1 MNICKRNKF
10 IENKEKTSAVD
21 KCYFVKYVVAGS
33 NPVTSAKKNKNGSV
47 AQMAEPVMSF
57 IAYCLVL
64 KKHWC
69 RRQELLRGN
78 CITGSNP
85 VQII

>member
-1 MNICKRNKF
+1 MNICKEISSLK
-10 IENKEKTSAVD
+10 IKKKTSVVD

-64 KKHWC
+64 KNIGVVDKNYFEGTVLQV
-69 RRQELLRGN
+69 RILFR
-78 CITGSNP
+78 
-85 VQII
+85 